1 MITAVVGLGNILR
14 RDEGIGVFLLKEIRK
29 NKELKKFGNIEFID
43 GGTAS
48 FDAMSNITA
57 GDRLIVMDAVKSGG
71 EPGDVHFLK
80 PGDLSEDGMIDVH
93 QAGLCRSLKWLEM
106 EGRLPDVSILGIEI
120 DDISWSEGLS
130 DGLLGKVPRIKEKVI
145 SEIIRIMN
153 GEKSVTA

>member
-1 MITAVVGLGNILR
+1 MTAVVGLGNILR
-14 RDEGIGVFLLKEIRK
+14 RDEGVGVFLLEEIRK
-29 NKELKKFGNIEFID
+29 DKYLEKFADLEFID

-48 FDAMSNITA
+48 FDAMSNIVS
-57 GDRLIVMDAVKSGG
+57 GDRLIVIDAVKSGG
-71 EPGDVHFLK
+71 APGDVHFLK

-93 QAGLCRSLKWLEM
+93 QAGLCRSLKWLEL

-130 DGLLGKVPRIKEKVI
+130 AGLSGKVPRIKEKVV

-153 GEKSVTA
+153 GVTV